1 MCLLR
6 TRPANRQPG
15 LRCLLTPRPCTPPG
29 LAKEPGTGLVWIVM
43 RYYDCGSLRDVLDT
57 TARMEPSPHDEESG
71 AGSSSSPGNNGA
83 GNGKGGAAAMG
94 AGGGRPMLQVQ
105 ASFGQAVR
113 GIGGVSLTAKLQMAL
128 DVARGMAYLHGRPNE
143 LVGE

>member
-1 MCLLR
+1 
-6 TRPANRQPG
+6 
-15 LRCLLTPRPCTPPG
+15 
-29 LAKEPGTGLVWIVM
+29 M

-71 AGSSSSPGNNGA
+71 AGASSPPGNNGA
-83 GNGKGGAAAMG
+83 GNGKGGAAAPG

-143 LVGE
+143 LVRAADGVGMGQG